1 MKYFF
6 VLLSL
11 VFSFMVLGQPYTDE
25 NEPMLDDSIR
35 EKPETEDYQ
44 KMEEK
49 QRQEEREVLDPSD
62 PLGEFKEPRYDTGNG
77 STTNQKMNWPEP

>member
-6 VLLSL
+6 ILLSL
-11 VFSFMVLGQPYTDE
+11 LFSLGLIAQSYDEGTD
-25 NEPMLDDSIR
+25 PLLDDSIR

-44 KMEEK
+44 NKMEQE
-49 QRQEEREVLDPSD
+49 RQEEQVDPND
-62 PLGEFKEPRYDTGNG
+62 PLGEFHEPRYDTGNG